1 MPKWIAVAAS
11 LSLAACGASSSP
23 PPQMDNPTPVQP
35 APPSVAPPGAVDV
48 APQSSG
54 NADYDAGVQALAA
67 GNVDEAKSIQK
78 RMRAKD
84 PKGGEQLVLLGLIDE
99 KTGDKAGAE
108 KAYRDAIQTRPDL
121 EAAYVDLS
129 ALLSDAGRYDDSVTA
144 ARAGLAKLPQSS
156 SLHAN
161 AAQALAAKGDA
172 AGASQEFDAA
182 IKAAPSDPM
191 LLMTYGHWLGVWKQT
206 DAALAKL
213 RAARPMARDVGM
225 LAAIGDE
232 MRAIGAFSDCVP
244 TLDKA
249 IGMKDGAELRTYRA
263 LCKLG
268 AKDDA
273 GALADL
279 KAAVAADGAFGPA
292 HYYLAGR
299 LGQSG
304 DLKGAISE
312 YEAYVKIEPNGP
324 MAKTAR
330 ERIKKAK
337 EHLKP

>member
-1 MPKWIAVAAS
+1 
-11 LSLAACGASSSP
+11 
-23 PPQMDNPTPVQP
+23 
-35 APPSVAPPGAVDV
+35 
-48 APQSSG
+48 
-54 NADYDAGVQALAA
+54 
-67 GNVDEAKSIQK
+67 
-78 RMRAKD
+78 MRAKD
-84 PKGGEQLVLLGLIDE
+84 PKGAEQFVLAGLVDE

-108 KAYRDAIQTRPDL
+108 KAYKDAIKARPDL

-129 ALLSDAGRYDDSVTA
+129 ALLTDAGRFDDAVTA
-144 ARAGLAKLPQSS
+144 ARAGLTKAPHSA

-161 AAQALAAKGDA
+161 AAQALAGKGDT
-172 AGASQEFDAA
+172 AGATQEFDAA
-182 IKAAPSDPM
+182 TQAAPSDPM
-191 LLMTYGHWLGVWKQT
+191 LLMTYGHWLGVWKQG

-213 RAARPMARDVGM
+213 RAARPLASDVGM

-244 TLDKA
+244 TFDKA
-249 IGMKDGAELRTYRA
+249 IGMKDGAQLRTYRA
-263 LCKLG
+263 LCKMG

-279 KAAVAADGAFGPA
+279 KAAVAADSGFGPA

-304 DLKGAISE
+304 DLKGAIGE

-324 MAKTAR
+324 MAKAAR
-330 ERIKKAK
+330 DRIKKAK